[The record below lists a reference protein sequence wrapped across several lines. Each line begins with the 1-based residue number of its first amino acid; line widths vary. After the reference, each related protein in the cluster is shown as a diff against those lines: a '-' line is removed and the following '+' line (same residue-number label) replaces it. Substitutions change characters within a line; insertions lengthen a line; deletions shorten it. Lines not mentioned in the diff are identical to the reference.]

1 MSLKASDMVL
11 ILAMPWKT
19 RITRM
24 EQILVSE
31 DCTQQSEHIDTK
43 KLQASMSRSLIILED
58 AKRSKKCH
66 SAYFHFYLNCTM
78 NATSLK
84 TKLKRLKIRLWL
96 PTIIKMPTSCRAT
109 DCYHHR
115 CAWPVDNF
123 TDYCYQLLHGLKLTY
138 NFKMKYCISYQKFI
152 VCPLLREHRPLVHYT
167 C

>member
-58 AKRSKKCH
+58 VKKVSFCLFSFLSELH
-66 SAYFHFYLNCTM
+66 DECN
-78 NATSLK
+78 
-84 TKLKRLKIRLWL
+84 
-96 PTIIKMPTSCRAT
+96 IIKNKT
-109 DCYHHR
+109 
-115 CAWPVDNF
+115 
-123 TDYCYQLLHGLKLTY
+123 
-138 NFKMKYCISYQKFI
+138 
-152 VCPLLREHRPLVHYT
+152 
-167 C
+167 